1 MSVPSVQI
9 AKDRLHDL
17 LSADRLKCT
26 PDMAEKLSS
35 DIYYTIS
42 KYKNQARQFWLLHA
56 AKLLEQSFAA
66 FLYIIICLIEI
77 SGIPR
82 VCDVVF

>member
-17 LSADRLKCT
+17 LNADRLKCT
-26 PDMAEKLSS
+26 PDTAEKLSS

-42 KYKNQARQFWLLHA
+42 KY
-56 AKLLEQSFAA
+56 
-66 FLYIIICLIEI
+66 IEI
-77 SGIPR
+77 RRENFDLRITRSDIHIKYTGEN
-82 VCDVVF
+82 D

>member
-1 MSVPSVQI
+1 MMRVPSVQI

-35 DIYYTIS
+35 DIYYTRS
-42 KYKNQARQFWLLHA
+42 KY
-56 AKLLEQSFAA
+56 
-66 FLYIIICLIEI
+66 IEI
-77 SGIPR
+77 RRENFDLRITRSDIHIKYTGEK
-82 VCDVVF
+82 D